1 MVFSNQEKQNKKWGS
16 PGMCLPVLVC
26 ILQGL
31 GCQESKEQDCI
42 QDCGL
47 QKEEQSGIVTLIL
60 LGVFLGGPCHQAS
73 GISVPQPAPSPPL
86 GKSPTLTLVINNCY
100 LLIPS

>member
-1 MVFSNQEKQNKKWGS
+1 MVSSNQEKQNKKWGS
-16 PGMCLPVLVC
+16 PVMCLPVLVC

-42 QDCGL
+42 QDCGS

-60 LGVFLGGPCHQAS
+60 LGVFWGGLATRLLGSQFPNLHPPHPW
-73 GISVPQPAPSPPL
+73 GIPQH
-86 GKSPTLTLVINNCY
+86 
-100 LLIPS
+100 